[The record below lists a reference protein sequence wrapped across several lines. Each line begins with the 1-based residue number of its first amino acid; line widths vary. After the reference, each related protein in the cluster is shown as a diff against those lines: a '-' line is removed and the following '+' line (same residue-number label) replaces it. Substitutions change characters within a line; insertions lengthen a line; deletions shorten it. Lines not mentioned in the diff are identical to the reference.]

1 MKKIWLILSLISFL
15 LLSACSTNK
24 EQTTNIKLNHSWTKV
39 EINNSKIKASQW
51 NENWVNIKT
60 NSWTKAETN
69 NSEIKASQ
77 GNSWVSINT
86 NSWWKVKIEIKN
98 EKTVNIKPIDID
110 KEDEKY
116 NDEILNTVN
125 ELIND

>member
-39 EINNSKIKASQW
+39 EINNSNIKVSQW

-60 NSWTKAETN
+60 NSWTKAEIN
-69 NSEIKASQ
+69 NSEIKGSQ